1 MNPRWV
7 HCTFLEFDKYK
18 LTFNLRF
25 NFLESYGS
33 NIVRVLFFEL
43 VEVIFCTFMPCSI
56 LILTF
61 FILICKLSIH
71 FRPVFPY
78 SHQGNSRKSD
88 IFFHFQGA
96 KKRNIGL
103 ECVSHLSRFTI
114 VFSWFLFFF
123 ILERYDLNEI
133 SGFIALEQVNIPI
146 PISKCVSR

>member
-7 HCTFLEFDKYK
+7 HCTFLEFNKYK

-103 ECVSHLSRFTI
+103 ECVFTLESFYYC
-114 VFSWFLFFF
+114 VLLVSFFF
-123 ILERYDLNEI
+123 HPGKIWFEWDKWFHRPRA
-133 SGFIALEQVNIPI
+133 S
-146 PISKCVSR
+146 